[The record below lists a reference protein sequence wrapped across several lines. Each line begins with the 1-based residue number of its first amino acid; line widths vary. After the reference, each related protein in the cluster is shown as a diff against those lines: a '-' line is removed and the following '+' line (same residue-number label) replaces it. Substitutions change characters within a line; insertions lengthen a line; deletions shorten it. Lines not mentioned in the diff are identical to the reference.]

1 MVAHPTNV
9 KGKSTSMRIHGH
21 HIRLPPKHYT
31 GVPNWRERWTSGDYK
46 RLMSWQFA
54 WGFLRHSFE
63 YLDNWRYNIASRQM
77 KDKGLI
83 PPTDESEWEQFF
95 HLRYKLDPALN
106 AFDITEN
113 PFSSARDQRRLRIYR
128 GPREVNVV
136 LSPNQVIVIVDL
148 SWPLA
153 AQLDAAK
160 RHLAPRS
167 MTSRR
172 RLRNDKYAE
181 YVCALDG
188 KAAGPSWAE
197 IGRVLHP
204 NLSAKTRSDKVKNY
218 LRAGASLGSDGYWS
232 IARG

>member
-1 MVAHPTNV
+1 
-9 KGKSTSMRIHGH
+9 MRLRG
-21 HIRLPPKHYT
+21 LPKHYT
-31 GVPNWRERWTSGDYK
+31 GVPDWGARWTHGDYK
-46 RLMSWQFA
+46 RLKSWQIA

-63 YLDNWRYNIASRQM
+63 YLDGWTHNNLRRQWA
-77 KDKGLI
+77 DKGLI
-83 PPTDESEWEQFF
+83 PPILTDMPKWEKSF
-95 HLRYKLDPALN
+95 HLRYTLDPALN

-113 PFSSARDQRRLRIYR
+113 PFSSGREQRRLRIYR
-128 GPREVNVV
+128 GPRNVV
-136 LSPNQVIVIVDL
+136 LSPNQVIVVVDL

-188 KAAGPSWAE
+188 KAAGASWAE

-204 NLSAKTRSDKVKNY
+204 NLSAKSCSDKVKNY
-218 LRAGASLGSDGYWS
+218 LRAGASLGSNGYWS
-232 IARG
+232 IREGRISA